1 MCEGCES
8 EGVVCEGCVWLV
20 SLSLMPSFPPL
31 FSQSEVRLMEQIIP
45 PQHHQH
51 VLDNLTR
58 QPIEF
63 FMRDG
68 EVEAYLPPLSSFSLP

>member
-1 MCEGCES
+1 MS
-8 EGVVCEGCVWLV
+8 SFLPS
-20 SLSLMPSFPPL
+20 SL
-31 FSQSEVRLMEQIIP
+31 QSEVRLMEQIIP

-68 EVEAYLPPLSSFSLP
+68 EVEAYLPLLSSFSLP